1 MSDIKSE
8 VLNKL
13 KSVSAPPFLFVG
25 SGITQRYIGAPT
37 WEGLLEYFAKLSSD
51 SDFAYQMYK
60 GKAIRNDC
68 SNGIEPKIA
77 ELIEVDFND
86 KWYISNEYRESRM
99 KYTDVANNGCS
110 PLKIEIA
117 DLFKEISNKPFRQGT
132 DREVK
137 LLEEVADKSI
147 AGIITT
153 NYDCVIERIFSKYKY
168 SKYIGQE
175 ELLFQPITGISE
187 IYKIHGCCSEP
198 NSIVINDKD
207 YQKFNERNAYLVAK
221 LLTIFLEYPIIFI
234 GYKIGDTNIR
244 EILTSIAKCL
254 SKENIEKLKDRFIF
268 VEWNNTD
275 KPDSISKSEFLNI
288 EDGKS
293 ISMTNLYI
301 KDFSILY
308 ETLLENKVTY
318 NPRLIKKLKNDIY
331 NVVLESEPSKTLNVL
346 MDIEDDRLDEVEA
359 VVGFGVM
366 EQLGYK
372 GYKGIEARDLF
383 YDVIYNRGFEGKPLN
398 HKVVVEESLPNIIK
412 HNQSIPMHK
421 YTRGYEGELH
431 PSIVKHMKTTYEG
444 YLTKGIKTD
453 LESEKIKQIS
463 IAELKRDYSIKD
475 CLKNILRMK
484 KEYIDIDELYNF
496 IIEVS
501 ENHMELVN
509 KSSTSRADLNRLV
522 KVYDFMK
529 YYE

>member
-1 MSDIKSE
+1 MDNIKSE
-8 VLNKL
+8 ILSRL

-37 WEGLLEYFAKLSSD
+37 WEGLLKHFAKLSAESE
-51 SDFAYQMYK
+51 FAYQMYK
-60 GKAIRNDC
+60 DEASR
-68 SNGIEPKIA
+68 SEHPNGLEPKIA
-77 ELIEVDFND
+77 ELIEGNFNK
-86 KWYISNEYRESRM
+86 KWYMSSEYKESRA
-99 KYTDVANNGCS
+99 KYTEVASNGCS

-117 DLFKEISNKPFRQGT
+117 DLFKEISNRAFKEGT
-132 DREVK
+132 DKEID

-147 AGIITT
+147 AGVITT
-153 NYDCVIERIFSKYKY
+153 NYDCIIERIFSRYKY
-168 SKYIGQE
+168 SKYVGQE

-187 IYKIHGCCSEP
+187 IYKIHGCCLDP

-254 SKENIEKLKDRFIF
+254 SKENLNKLEDRFIF

-275 KPDSISKSEFLNI
+275 KPDSVSNYEFANLG
-288 EDGKS
+288 DDKS
-293 ISMTNLYI
+293 ISMTKLFI

-308 ETLLENKVTY
+308 ETLLENKVSY

-331 NVVLESEPSKTLNVL
+331 NVVLESSPSKTLNVL

-383 YDVIYNRGFEGKPLN
+383 NDVIYNTGFEGKPLN
-398 HKVVVEESLPNIIK
+398 NKVVVEVSLPNIIK
-412 HNQSIPMHK
+412 YNQSIPMHK
-421 YTRGYEGELH
+421 YIRGYEGELH
-431 PSIVKHMKTTYEG
+431 PSIIKHRKTTYEE
-444 YLTKGIKTD
+444 YLTKGIKKD
-453 LESEKIKQIS
+453 LRKNKITQTS
-463 IAELKRDYSIKD
+463 IAELKNTYNIKD
-475 CLKNILRMK
+475 CLKNIPRMK
-484 KEYIDIDELYNF
+484 KEYIDVNELHKF
-496 IIEVS
+496 IKDILDNHKEV
-501 ENHMELVN
+501 VT
-509 KSSTSRADLNRLV
+509 KATRTDLNRLV
-522 KVYDFMK
+522 KIYDYMR
-529 YYE
+529 YYEE

>member
-1 MSDIKSE
+1 MSDIKRE

-37 WEGLLEYFAKLSSD
+37 WEGLLEHFAKLSSD

-60 GKAIRNDC
+60 GKAMRSNY
-68 SNGIEPKIA
+68 SNGLEPKIA
-77 ELIEVDFND
+77 ELIESDFND
-86 KWYISNEYRESRM
+86 KWYTSNDYKESRM
-99 KYTDVANNGCS
+99 KYKDIASNGCS

-117 DLFKEISNKPFRQGT
+117 DLFKEISHKPFRQGT
-132 DREVK
+132 DREIK

-168 SKYIGQE
+168 STYIGQE
-175 ELLFQPITGISE
+175 ELLFQAITGISE
-187 IYKIHGCCSEP
+187 IYKIHGCCLEP

-234 GYKIGDTNIR
+234 GYKIGDSNIR
-244 EILTSIAKCL
+244 EILISIANCL
-254 SKENIEKLKDRFIF
+254 SKENLDKLEDRFIF
-268 VEWNNTD
+268 VEWNDTD
-275 KPDSISKSEFLNI
+275 KEDSISKYEFANLGEN
-288 EDGKS
+288 KS
-293 ISMTNLYI
+293 ISMTKLFI
-301 KDFSILY
+301 KDFTTLY
-308 ETLLENKVTY
+308 EILLENKVSY
-318 NPRLIKKLKNDIY
+318 NPRLIKKLKKDIY
-331 NVVLESEPSKTLNVL
+331 NVVLESTPSKTLKVL

-372 GYKGIEARDLF
+372 GYKGIEAKDLF
-383 YDVIYNRGFEGKPLN
+383 YDVIYDSGFEGRPLN
-398 HKVVVEESLPNIIK
+398 HKAVVEESLPNILK

-421 YTRGYEGELH
+421 YTQGYEGVLH
-431 PSIVKHMKTTYEG
+431 PSIVKHMKTTYES
-444 YLTKGIKTD
+444 YLTQAIIKD
-453 LESEKIKQIS
+453 LEDEKFKQTS

-475 CLKNILRMK
+475 CLKNILRIK
-484 KEYIDIDELYNF
+484 KEYINIDELYDF
-496 IIEVS
+496 IVEIL
-501 ENHMELVN
+501 ENHMEWVS
-509 KSSTSRADLNRLV
+509 KSNINRADLNRLI

>member
-1 MSDIKSE
+1 MYKIKDE
-8 VLNKL
+8 ILNRL

-25 SGITQRYIGAPT
+25 SGITQRYVGAPT
-37 WEGLLEYFAKLSSD
+37 WEGLLDHFAKLSSD

-60 GKAIRNDC
+60 NEATR
-68 SNGIEPKIA
+68 STHVNGVEPKIA
-77 ELIEVDFND
+77 ELIEGDFNK
-86 KWYISNEYRESRM
+86 KWYMSLDYKDSRT
-99 KYTDVANNGCS
+99 KYADIASNGCS

-117 DLFKEISNKPFRQGT
+117 DLFKEISSQTFREGT
-132 DREVK
+132 DNEIK

-147 AGIITT
+147 SGIITT
-153 NYDCVIERIFSKYKY
+153 NYDCIIERIFSRYKY

-187 IYKIHGCCSEP
+187 IYKIHGCCLDP

-254 SKENIEKLKDRFIF
+254 SKENLEKLEDRFIF
-268 VEWNNTD
+268 VDWNNTD
-275 KPDSISKSEFLNI
+275 KPDSISKYEFANL
-288 EDGKS
+288 EDDKS
-293 ISMTNLYI
+293 ISMTKLFI

-308 ETLLENKVTY
+308 ETLLENKVSY

-331 NVVLESEPSKTLNVL
+331 NVVLESTPSKTLNVL

-372 GYKGIEARDLF
+372 GYKGIEAKDLF
-383 YDVIYNRGFEGKPLN
+383 NDVIYNTGFEGKPLN
-398 HKVVVEESLPNIIK
+398 HKAVVEKSLPNIIK

-421 YTRGYEGELH
+421 YTKGYEGNLH
-431 PSIVKHMKTTYEG
+431 PSILKHMKTTYDA
-444 YLTKGIKTD
+444 YLTRCIRKD
-453 LESEKIKQIS
+453 LENEKISQTS
-463 IAELKRDYSIKD
+463 IQELKKNYNVIE
-475 CLKNILRMK
+475 CLKNIPRMK
-484 KEYIDIDELYNF
+484 KEYIDTDELYEF
-496 IIEVS
+496 IVEVC
-501 ENHMELVN
+501 ENHMETIP
-509 KSSTSRADLNRLV
+509 KASRTDLNRLV
-522 KVYDFMK
+522 KIYDFMK
-529 YYE
+529 YYEE